1 MVSYYPTNI
10 NNYSSTIIK
19 PSYLTKSLA
28 LINKYKIDGNTPIR
42 DYLDNLSNED
52 LKSLKKKNI
61 MFMDQ
66 ITTPDGQYLLTWEEA
81 KRNNLI

>member
-1 MVSYYPTNI
+1 MSRVN
-10 NNYSSTIIK
+10 
-19 PSYLTKSLA
+19 
-28 LINKYKIDGNTPIR
+28 KIDGNTPIR
-42 DYLDNLSNED
+42 DYLEHLSNED